1 MDDKCP
7 KCGETLI
14 TTTIKKK
21 IGLGSID
28 YPIAQKC
35 PKCNWNKDLTGA
47 GDIAPSPVMQDSSEA
62 KKEEK
67 KAEIK
72 SEIKPSASTSSK
84 PEPTSPTGINTLI
97 PIILAILVV
106 GAIAWVFFMNP
117 AQKEQV
123 DSPLKPTPTPVI
135 NQTPA
140 QTPKSTPAPEVIA
153 SGKQISVKLENNR
166 GLTPKTTTI
175 KPGDEIVWTNEG
187 TYAVTLVSSD
197 GLFEDKLLNN
207 AKRTNYIFKK
217 PGTFSFYLKDDKSMT
232 GIVIVEP

>member
-1 MDDKCP
+1 MEDKCP

-14 TTTIKKK
+14 TSTIKKK
-21 IGLGSID
+21 IGIGSID

-47 GDIAPSPVMQDSSEA
+47 GDIAPTPVMQASSEA

-67 KAEIK
+67 KVQIK
-72 SEIKPSASTSSK
+72 PEIKPSVSTSSK
-84 PEPTSPTGINTLI
+84 PAPTSSTGINTLI

-106 GAIAWVFFMNP
+106 AAIAWVFFMNP
-117 AQKEQV
+117 AQPEQV
-123 DSPLKPTPTPVI
+123 DNTLKPTPTPVI
-135 NQTPA
+135 TQTPA
-140 QTPKSTPAPEVIA
+140 QTPKSTPAPEVTA
-153 SGKQISVKLENNR
+153 SGKQISIKLETNR

-197 GLFEDKLLNN
+197 GLFEDKFLNN
-207 AKRTNYIFKK
+207 AKRTSYIFKK
-217 PGTFSFYLKDDKSMT
+217 PGTFSFYLKDNKSLT
-232 GIVIVEP
+232 GTIIVEP

>member
-1 MDDKCP
+1 MEDKCP

-47 GDIAPSPVMQDSSEA
+47 GDIAPTPVMQQEASGA

-72 SEIKPSASTSSK
+72 PLSSTVPSSS
-84 PEPTSPTGINTLI
+84 PAPTSPAGINTLI

-106 GAIAWVFFMNP
+106 AAIGWVFFMNP
-117 AQKEQV
+117 DQKEQV
-123 DSPLKPTPTPVI
+123 DTTLKPTPTPVI
-135 NQTPA
+135 TQMPVQTS
-140 QTPKSTPAPEVIA
+140 TSTPAPEVTA
-153 SGKQISVKLENNR
+153 SGKQISVKLETNR

-187 TYAVTLVSSD
+187 TYAVTLVSSE
-197 GLFEDKLLNN
+197 GLFEDKFLNN
-207 AKRTNYIFKK
+207 AKRTSYIFKK
-217 PGTFSFYLKDDKSMT
+217 PGTFSFYLKDEKSLT
-232 GIVIVEP
+232 GTIIVEP